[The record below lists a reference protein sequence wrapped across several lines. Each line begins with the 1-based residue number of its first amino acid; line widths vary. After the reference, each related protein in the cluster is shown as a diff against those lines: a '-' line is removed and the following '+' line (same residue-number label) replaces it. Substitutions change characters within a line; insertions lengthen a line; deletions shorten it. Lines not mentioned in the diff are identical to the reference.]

1 MAMLN
6 NQRVWVI
13 TMVIMGNNLHSF
25 EDYPSIINWLTN
37 NHSWLPYSAMVITS
51 IVSRFPIFSLG
62 VATLYPHDENTHLIF
77 FFFFKPHFPLSQVQ
91 ILPKM
96 LATHY
101 IPGKSHYL
109 VGGFKH
115 FLFSFHI
122 WDVILP
128 IDELH
133 HFSQMVGQPPTRWL
147 IVMVDIIVVNIY
159 IYINHILTIY

>member
-62 VATLYPHDENTHLIF
+62 VATLYPHDENIHLMF
-77 FFFFKPHFPLSQVQ
+77 FFFLNHIFHCPKFRSSPRCLLPIIFQEIPLSGWWFQTFF
-91 ILPKM
+91 IFISYMGCHP
-96 LATHY
+96 
-101 IPGKSHYL
+101 SHWRTP
-109 VGGFKH
+109 
-115 FLFSFHI
+115 SF
-122 WDVILP
+122 
-128 IDELH
+128 
-133 HFSQMVGQPPTRWL
+133 FQMVGQPPTRWL
-147 IVMVDIIVVNIY
+147 IVMVDIIVVKK
-159 IYINHILTIY
+159 YINHILTIY